1 MMEHPGRANTKA
13 IFSLALVQFVGF
25 FYVSFI
31 YPLLPV
37 FAEKFSLTLT
47 QVGLIAAI
55 GRLMGLI
62 VQPSAGYLA
71 DHFRTRFFVLG
82 GLLLAVVF
90 IPLVGIAPCF
100 WVLVLFI
107 SLGSIG
113 PEMLYPTSVGMVH
126 TYAGLRL
133 GVSMSMLEI
142 GAILGFTTGPLF
154 IAYYV
159 SSCGLGMTP
168 FTMLFGLV
176 LLVILLRMI
185 PLPREAAL
193 RNLGFVGSIREVL
206 GTVWKS
212 ILLIWLV
219 LVLRTFVSQSFF
231 ALIPMLYSYEGYSLV
246 SIGIILSLFTVGGAV
261 SSPLA
266 SRLSE
271 RVGYKPVLY
280 LVHGLTT
287 PSLYLLL
294 YLPGHWIYLS
304 AFLAGFIIYSTLP
317 LWIAMAQELA
327 PRGRSTVS
335 GLIVG
340 VALGTGGM
348 MIPLAGKMAD
358 IFSIRTALGF
368 LAIIPLLAI
377 GLIFM
382 IPEKELTL
390 HRSVV

>member
-1 MMEHPGRANTKA
+1 MMEHPATSNRKA

-25 FYVSFI
+25 FYLSFV

-47 QVGLIAAI
+47 QVGLIPGI
-55 GRLMGLI
+55 GLLMALI

-71 DHFRTRFFVLG
+71 DHFRTRLFVLG

-100 WVLVLFI
+100 SVLILLI

-113 PEMLYPTSVGMVH
+113 SEMLYPTSLGMVH

-133 GVSMSMLEI
+133 GVSVSMLEM
-142 GAILGFTTGPLF
+142 GGILGFATGPLF
-154 IAYYV
+154 IAYFV
-159 SSCGLGMTP
+159 SAYGLGMTP

-176 LLVILLRMI
+176 LMAILFRII

-193 RNLGFVGSIREVL
+193 KSFGFAGSIREIL
-206 GTVWKS
+206 GEVWKS

-231 ALIPMLYSYEGYSLV
+231 ALIPVLYAYEGYPLV
-246 SIGIILSLFTVGGAV
+246 SIGIISSLFTVGGAV
-261 SSPLA
+261 SCPLA

-271 RVGYKPVLY
+271 RIGYKPVLY
-280 LVHGLTT
+280 LAHGLIT

-304 AFLAGFIIYSTLP
+304 AFVAGFFLYSTLP
-317 LWIAMAQELA
+317 LWVVMAQELA
-327 PRGRSTVS
+327 PKGRSTVS

-358 IFSIRTALGF
+358 IFSIRMALGF
-368 LAIIPLLAI
+368 LAIIPLLSI

-382 IPEKELTL
+382 IVEKEPTL
-390 HRSVV
+390 HRSIA